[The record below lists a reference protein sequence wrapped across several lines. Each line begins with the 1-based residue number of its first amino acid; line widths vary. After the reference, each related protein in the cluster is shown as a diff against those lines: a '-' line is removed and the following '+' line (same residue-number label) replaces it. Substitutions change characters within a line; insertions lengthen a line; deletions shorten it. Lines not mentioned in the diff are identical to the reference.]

1 MSQMHIT
8 VSGNLIFEPEML
20 HFDSN
25 KYLTKFRVAS
35 SRRFRTDELDKNQ
48 RPIWQETDTLYLDV
62 ECWGQLAIN
71 AKASLFKGAPVL
83 LIGSLITD
91 SWTDPTQFDEDGKPA
106 TRQKILLKASKVAF
120 DLGNY
125 QVSSQKTTNQ
135 SNTPEGMAPVA
146 LKTGE
151 DLAPETTP
159 TRSSAEDLVGQ
170 GSPVRS
176 DSGLSFADA
185 AVDGE
190 EAPF

>member
-1 MSQMHIT
+1 MHIT
-8 VSGNLIFEPEML
+8 VSGNLIFDPEML

-25 KYLTKFRVAS
+25 KYLTKFRIAS
-35 SRRFRTDELDKNQ
+35 SRRFRTNELDQNQ
-48 RPIWQETDTLYLDV
+48 KPIWQETDTLYLDV

-83 LIGSLITD
+83 LVGSLVTD
-91 SWTDPTQFDEDGKPA
+91 SWADPSQTDEDGKPA
-106 TRQKILLKASKVAF
+106 TRQKNVLKAFKVAF

-159 TRSSAEDLVGQ
+159 TRNSAEDLVRQ
-170 GSPVRS
+170 PVPAHS
-176 DSGLSFADA
+176 DSDLSFADA
-185 AVDGE
+185 AAEGE
-190 EAPF
+190 GVPF